1 MKISSITIEKFR
13 SIKKAQINMHDILA
27 VVGENN
33 AGKTAVL
40 KAINA
45 VLNYKN
51 EEMNFL
57 SKAHQFAPRNNTY
70 ITICFTD
77 IPDSELYKN
86 KIYRDTLTLHFT
98 YTYGENKK
106 KYFISKGTERI
117 PIDDTFLNEMSN
129 DIIYVYIPAERT
141 NSDISWNDASIYK
154 QLLINYASLYNESRD
169 RISGHVRK
177 ATEKI
182 HSSILMKLE
191 DQINTLYMQNKSVD
205 FKLKFP
211 SDLDFTALLDQVKI
225 SLNDHNST
233 YELREWGSGTKSL
246 AVIAMHRAN
255 ALMKNRSIVLGI
267 EEPETNLHPQ
277 AQKRFIYSLKNDL
290 QSNETQTIF
299 TTHSTVLIN
308 ELSHDDILLVRRKN
322 DSIRD
327 FVSTTTQLPSDFWE
341 KYGLEEFKHYQYF
354 NYKNSDFFFSKF
366 VIIGESKNDCQV
378 FMKLISDDIGD
389 RIADISFLN
398 AEGVESIK
406 YPFFLLRE
414 LKIPYITIVDRD
426 YFFDYLNSKLEDSR
440 NETTGLPI
448 YKSQLKDNAVINTI
462 FNTEDKK
469 RELILTHTHGYRK
482 FFEYIKQFNILSMN
496 YCLEMD
502 LTCSA
507 SAREKYYEALNVMPD
522 NKTQSFLL
530 IKNQKAIKKIE
541 TILSILEQIPKTS
554 YPESYLKIKNV
565 IIQEINNTV
574 V

>member
-45 VLNYKN
+45 VLNYQT
-51 EEMNFL
+51 EEMNFIN
-57 SKAHQFAPRNNTY
+57 KTHQYAPRNNTY

-77 IPDSELYKN
+77 IPDTDLYKD
-86 KIYRDTLTLHFT
+86 KTYRNTLTLHFI
-98 YTYGENKK
+98 YTYGDNKK
-106 KYFISKGTERI
+106 KYYITKGNEKI
-117 PIDDTFLNEMSN
+117 AVDDGFMKDLSN

-141 NSDISWNDASIYK
+141 NNDISWNDASIYK

-169 RISGHVRK
+169 RISGYVRK

-191 DQINTLYMQNKSVD
+191 DQINILYMQNKSVD
-205 FKLKFP
+205 FKLRFP

-277 AQKRFIYSLKNDL
+277 AQKRLIYSLKNDL

-322 DSIRD
+322 DSTRD

-341 KYGLEEFKHYQYF
+341 KYNLEEFKHYQYF

-426 YFFDYLNSKLEDSR
+426 FFFDYLNSKLEDSR

-448 YKSQLKDNAVINTI
+448 YKSELKDNDVINTI
-462 FNTEDKK
+462 FDSVEKK
-469 RELILTHTHGYRK
+469 NNLISAHTQGYRK
-482 FFEYIKQFNILSMN
+482 FFDYIKQYNILSMN

-502 LTCSA
+502 LTCSYA
-507 SAREKYYEALNVMPD
+507 AREIYYDILNIMPQ
-522 NKTQSFLL
+522 NKSQIHLL
-530 IKNQKAIKKIE
+530 EKNHKAIKRIE
-541 TILSILEQIPKTS
+541 NILSILEQIPRIS
-554 YPESYLKIKNV
+554 YPESYLKIKNM
-565 IIQEINNTV
+565 IIQEINNTIV
-574 V
+574 